1 MKFSP
6 YYTYVHTWTYKF
18 HGKKKTKT
26 IETKETNNETRLDVL
41 NLVGNSKEII
51 QGPEENECHSNYS

>member
-1 MKFSP
+1 MVQLKVKFSP

-41 NLVGNSKEII
+41 NLWWETLR
-51 QGPEENECHSNYS
+51 Q